1 MAKQTKYGLGFSALS
16 MKNAK
21 QYGFVEEMVVDKNT
35 GMHGIIVD
43 SAKNVVSHEYLAR
56 TKYQLNT
63 FVTRALQDNTI
74 GKLYKITLNDY
85 LVSMITNNSTNLI
98 TSDSNIAINNGAT
111 RMKGLRFNFDMDIF
125 TPSNSSLFHFTDIN
139 IEIGMTL
146 KIGSTSKNMK
156 IDESLLAI
164 NTTAYAIDY
173 SGLENATGDV
183 TITIN
188 SIIVKPVDSF
198 DYSKYKIA
206 LYDVLLIVI

>member
-16 MKNAK
+16 FKNAK
-21 QYGFVEEMVVDKNT
+21 QYGFVEEMLVDKST

-63 FVTRALQDNTI
+63 FVTRALQDNTV

-98 TSDSNIAINNGAT
+98 SSGSNIAINNGAT

-125 TPSNSSLFHFTDIN
+125 TPSTSSLFHFTDIN

-146 KIGSTSKNMK
+146 KIGNTSKKMT

-183 TITIN
+183 TITID